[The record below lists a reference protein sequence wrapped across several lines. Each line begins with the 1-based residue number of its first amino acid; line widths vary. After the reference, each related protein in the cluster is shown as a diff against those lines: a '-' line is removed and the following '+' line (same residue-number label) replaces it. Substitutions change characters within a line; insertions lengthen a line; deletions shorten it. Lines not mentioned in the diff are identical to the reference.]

1 MKKRDFDI
9 EVRRSARKTIA
20 LEIRPDGSLLMRVP
34 RQMTAREIDRFLDEQ
49 DGWIRKHLAQV
60 RTRQA
65 ELPQTEPLTA
75 EQIRALADQA
85 LQVIPERVRY
95 YAPLVGV
102 TYGRITIRNQRTRWG
117 SCSAKGNLNFN
128 CLLMLMPPE
137 ILDYVVVHE
146 LAHRREMNHSPAFW
160 AIVESVLP
168 DYRTRRQW
176 LKEHGGAYMQL
187 QEPTA

>member
-1 MKKRDFDI
+1 MKKWDLDI
-9 EVRRSARKTIA
+9 EVRRSSRKTVA
-20 LEIRPDGSLLMRVP
+20 LEIRPDGSLLVRAP
-34 RQMTAREIDRFLDEQ
+34 QRMTVREIDCFLDEHAE
-49 DGWIRKHLAQV
+49 WVRKHLAQLQA
-60 RTRQA
+60 RQE
-65 ELPQTEPLTA
+65 ELSEVKLLSMG
-75 EQIRALADQA
+75 EIRALADQA

-117 SCSAKGNLNFN
+117 SCSSKGNLNFN

-146 LAHRREMNHSPAFW
+146 LAHRKEMNHSPAFW

-168 DYRTRRQW
+168 DYRERRQW

-187 QEPTA
+187 QAQ

>member
-20 LEIRPDGSLLMRVP
+20 LEIRPDGSLLMRAP

-49 DGWIRKHLAQV
+49 DGWIRKHLVQL

-176 LKEHGGAYMQL
+176 LKEYGGAYMQL

>member
-20 LEIRPDGSLLMRVP
+20 LEIRPDGSLLMRAP

-49 DGWIRKHLAQV
+49 DGWIRKHLVQL

-75 EQIRALADQA
+75 KQIRALADQA

>member
-60 RTRQA
+60 QARQA

>member
-168 DYRTRRQW
+168 DYRARRQW

>member
-9 EVRRSARKTIA
+9 EVRRSTRKTIA

-34 RQMTAREIDRFLDEQ
+34 RQMTAREIDAFLDEQ
-49 DGWIRKHLAQV
+49 DGWIRTHLAQV
-60 RTRQA
+60 QARQA